1 MRRLGL
7 AVSLTH
13 GRRPCLC
20 LPPARPVTASCP
32 PLHHDTVHA
41 QASAVRAWRA
51 IQAESHGAEE
61 QSDSLQTRPWQRGL
75 ALFRPWWSAPYHLRS
90 HDFIR
95 ASRARPQHLALA
107 IVLASRACTHKSTTL
122 IEVRLAPTSGAK
134 DGVIGPACLR
144 IAEIRIALQADGET
158 RSASAASSI
167 RRRSAAHP
175 WKRVL

>member
-158 RSASAASSI
+158 R
-167 RRRSAAHP
+167 
-175 WKRVL
+175 

>member
-107 IVLASRACTHKSTTL
+107 IVLASSPWRLPGHRPRERSHHNSGPGVVCFRIGGSSAWGHQDGSTRPDAKISSSGIGKEGVRVRA
-122 IEVRLAPTSGAK
+122 R
-134 DGVIGPACLR
+134 
-144 IAEIRIALQADGET
+144 AEA
-158 RSASAASSI
+158 
-167 RRRSAAHP
+167 
-175 WKRVL
+175 